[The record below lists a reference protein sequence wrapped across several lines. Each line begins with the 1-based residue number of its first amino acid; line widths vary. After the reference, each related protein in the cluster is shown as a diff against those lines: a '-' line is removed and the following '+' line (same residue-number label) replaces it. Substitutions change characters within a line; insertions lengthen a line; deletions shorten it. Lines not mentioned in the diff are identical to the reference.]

1 MDAELSRQ
9 LWEQIPDA
17 ILAVSSQGEVLS
29 WNDAA
34 EKIFGYTQIEAL
46 GKSLPELIVPSE
58 SADEELRLHQEA
70 LEAEGELYECVRR
83 RKDGTLVHVSVAS
96 KPMRDASGALNFVLY
111 AKRDITRFK
120 VLQAAALLKA
130 RFHGLLES
138 SPDAMVIVERAGR
151 IALINT
157 QAEVMFGYSREEL
170 TGQPI
175 ETLVP
180 ERHRLKHTAHRAKF
194 LLQPRTRSLSAG
206 LELYGLRRNGTVF
219 PVEISLS
226 PLDTPEGRFI
236 SSAIRDTTVRKRY
249 ETALQEANRMKSVFL
264 ANMSHELRTPLHG
277 IIGFSEL
284 LIDEKPG
291 VLNSKQKEYL
301 ADIQICGRHLLQLIN
316 DVLDMSK
323 VEAGR
328 MELHPERF
336 APGQAIDEVC
346 SVLSSV
352 AARKNIEI
360 TKIVAPS
367 LPEVFLD
374 RSKFVQVLYNLLAN
388 AIKFTDDACQ
398 VTVSI
403 DMPHSA
409 ELRLIVSDA
418 GIGIRPEDFSKL
430 FIEFQQLDSGSA
442 RRYGGTGLGLALT
455 KKLVE
460 FQNGTIEVA
469 SEIGRGSTF
478 TVSLPLSESR

>member
-29 WNDAA
+29 WNGAA
-34 EKIFGYTQIEAL
+34 EKIFGYTQTEAL
-46 GKSLPELIVPSE
+46 GKSLGQLIVPSE
-58 SADEELRLHQEA
+58 SAGEELRLHLEA
-70 LEAEGELYECVRR
+70 LETEREIYECIRC
-83 RKDGTLVHVSVAS
+83 RKDGTLVHVSVSS
-96 KPMRDASGALNFVLY
+96 KPMRDASGALKFVLY

-120 VLQAAALLKA
+120 VLQEAALLKA

-138 SPDAMVIVERAGR
+138 SPDAMLIVERAGR
-151 IALINT
+151 IAMINS
-157 QAEVMFGYSREEL
+157 QAEALFGYSRAEL

-175 ETLVP
+175 EMLLP
-180 ERHRLKHTAHRAKF
+180 ERHRIKHSAYRAKF
-194 LLQPRTRSLSAG
+194 LLHPKTRSIGAG
-206 LELYGLRRNGTVF
+206 LELNALRRDGTEF

-226 PLDTPEGRFI
+226 PLETPEGLFI

-249 ETALQEANRMKSVFL
+249 EAALQEANRMKSVFL

-277 IIGFSEL
+277 ILGFSEL
-284 LIDEKPG
+284 LIDEKAGAINP
-291 VLNSKQKEYL
+291 KQKEYL
-301 ADIQICGRHLLQLIN
+301 ADILTSGRHLLQLIN
-316 DVLDMSK
+316 DVLDLSK

-328 MELHPERF
+328 MELHLEHF
-336 APGQAIDEVC
+336 APGRAIDEVC
-346 SVLSSV
+346 SVLSSL
-352 AARKNIEI
+352 AARKKIEI
-360 TKIVAPS
+360 TKTVPPAI
-367 LPEVFLD
+367 PEVFLD

-388 AIKFTDDACQ
+388 AIKFTDEARR

-403 DMPHSA
+403 DMPHPA

-430 FIEFQQLDSGSA
+430 FVEFQQLDSGSA

-460 FQNGTIEVA
+460 FQNGTIAVT
-469 SEIGRGSTF
+469 SEKGRGSTF
-478 TVSLPLSESR
+478 TVSLPLSSSP